1 MEQNPQIPANPLGLN
16 LDFLFGRGY
25 LWAKNERLSDWIELD
40 HLRMEIPDLAFPF
53 DARGGL
59 HRFRNTRCLVREIE
73 ISTSEIGLADLARR
87 AAADVHGFDSLEVH
101 FLDGAIHVG
110 ARVKSLGAQAFI
122 SFRIALIPPEPAR
135 ADEVHVSVYDY
146 RAFGTLPFPAR
157 TLVAE
162 LLTRILSTPALRPP
176 GRGDS
181 FSIGIAGDILRMRPL
196 KLLLLHLFPQ
206 VGWKLPNLSNV
217 VLENAQIR
225 PGRLTLR
232 ALSPETWDT
241 TQRYTH
247 GASPLTATA
256 EGGRALAAYEAK
268 DLFAHGD
275 QAIFDRQLKQAIDLF
290 SGYRDIYGA
299 HPELVARLFDLLLS
313 DPSPSNIAQA
323 ETLCRELEKEDPEH
337 LHARLARPRLAL
349 LQGRTELAIQAFER
363 LAQTLRNRGDTH
375 DWILCQLSLAQ
386 HLETQNP
393 EKAAAALRE
402 ILKIT
407 PRNRAALESLKAIYE
422 RESDTQGL
430 EDVLKRLTG
439 VYTDRDNLTATYLS
453 LARHLMDRQGEL
465 AEARIY
471 LERVLRLDPSQLE
484 ALHTLGQSYLLSE
497 EPLRALKAFGSAARA
512 AEARKDL
519 LRAAQLHESVA
530 KIWRD
535 HVLDPQQALLS
546 ARRALSLGTALPPE
560 QRAELLLWTAQLC
573 EEHERVDEAIS
584 MRVDAIALL
593 EQLPG
598 ATSLLLNAHRGLA
611 RTHTQRRR
619 TDASAAHWRRILEI
633 SPLDPEAT
641 EALESHYKM
650 SGSPEQ
656 LLELYRDMALHAA
669 PEQKA
674 QLLLK
679 CAEVYRWLG
688 MAEEAAQT
696 LEAALSL
703 GEFNALQPFVE
714 LLEQTRRFPAL
725 KKALQSMLMRV
736 SDREHRWIL
745 LIHLARTCL
754 KHLEEPEQATR
765 AYMEAIQL
773 RPTQLEGLY
782 GARDALERI
791 VSNDYL
797 AISPVGEGP
806 AARLLERLVARVTE
820 VAPEPEI
827 KREALIRLAE
837 LASLRGDMDEAK
849 AATTRAAQ
857 LSEVGL
863 EVDRRLDALLQTPQS
878 GPPQPVEPPQNTPDA
893 LNLFR
898 REFDKTIRE
907 PHAIPR
913 LQELLKQDLVP
924 NTQLKTPTLP
934 QPAQP
939 AQPTP
944 DPTPSAPS
952 DLLKA
957 IQSARS
963 GQKVEELADA
973 LEELLEAAQNK
984 AILLDPQEQLNYSK
998 ELGELLYYELEAS
1011 ARALPHLEFVRTQDT
1026 QGLGAEPGILNA
1038 LESIY
1043 EEQGLVEGRIRI
1055 LEDRLSRAESEEM
1068 DTVYR
1073 LLLAQLVWDE
1083 ANDREAATRWLSEI
1097 LKRDKR
1103 HEAAHRLLADITRE
1117 LEDWDATAEHLRT
1130 VLAVSSGG
1138 LDSVETERELA
1149 ELLLLKLDRPR
1160 QAIQHFK
1167 HVLEAAPGDS
1177 RALEMLKKAQV
1188 NLDDWAGYADSLLLE
1203 LGLLTGRPKLGL
1215 DAASELV
1222 ADSLPVPLRIPT
1234 SQVVSDLAHVAQ
1246 HHLHQLEHARK
1257 LWKIVHDL
1265 WPEHVEAL
1273 ERRIDLDRA
1282 LEQYH
1287 DLAIDLEAYAD
1298 LLLDPHERFRC
1309 LAESAR
1315 IQARHDEVELARVLF
1330 SQAIAVA
1337 ESAESA
1343 PTGLDEVRREL
1354 QGLPQR

>member
-1 MEQNPQIPANPLGLN
+1 MDQNPQIPTNPLGLN

-25 LWAKNERLSDWIELD
+25 LWAKNERLNDWIELD

-157 TLVAE
+157 TLVSE

-313 DPSPSNIAQA
+313 EPSPSNIAQA
-323 ETLCRELEKEDPEH
+323 ETLCRELEKEDPDH

-349 LQGRTELAIQAFER
+349 LQGRTEDAIQAFER
-363 LAQTLRNRGDTH
+363 LAATLRQRGDTH

-386 HLETQNP
+386 HLEKQNP

-519 LRAAQLHESVA
+519 LRAAQLHEAVA

-546 ARRALSLGTALPPE
+546 ARRALSLGTTLPAD

-593 EQLPG
+593 EQAPG
-598 ATSLLLNAHRGLA
+598 ATPLLLDAHRGLA
-611 RTHTQRRR
+611 RTHTHRRR

-633 SPLDPEAT
+633 SPLDSEAT
-641 EALESHYKM
+641 AALESHYKM
-650 SGSPEQ
+650 SGAPEQ
-656 LLELYRDMALHAA
+656 LLELYRDMATHAA
-669 PEQKA
+669 PEQRA

-679 CAEVYRWLG
+679 SAEVYRWLG

-696 LEAALSL
+696 LEAALAL
-703 GEFNALQPFVE
+703 GEFAALQPFVE
-714 LLEQTRRFPAL
+714 ILEQTRRFAAL
-725 KKALQSMLMRV
+725 KKALQTLLMRV
-736 SDREHRWIL
+736 SDREPRWVL

-754 KHLEEPEQATR
+754 QHLAEPEQAAR

-773 RPTQLEGLY
+773 KPTQLEGLY

-797 AISPVGEGP
+797 AIAPIGDGP
-806 AARLLERLVARVTE
+806 ASKLLERLVARIAE
-820 VAPEPEI
+820 VAPEPEV

-849 AATTRAAQ
+849 AASSRAAQ
-857 LSEVGL
+857 LSQAGL
-863 EVDRRLDALLQTPQS
+863 EVDRRLDVLLQDTAETRTLAHTS
-878 GPPQPVEPPQNTPDA
+878 DNLRPDA
-893 LNLFR
+893 LNSFR

-924 NTQLKTPTLP
+924 KAQTPAPEAATEAP
-934 QPAQP
+934 IAQVVATPAP
-939 AQPTP
+939 AT
-944 DPTPSAPS
+944 
-952 DLLKA
+952 DLMQA

-963 GQKVEELADA
+963 NQKIEELADA
-973 LEELLEAAQNK
+973 LEELLEAAKNK
-984 AILLDPQEQLNYSK
+984 TILLDPHEHLTYSR
-998 ELGELLYYELEAS
+998 ELGELLYYDLEAS
-1011 ARALPHLEFVRTQDT
+1011 TRALEHLEYVRLHDP

-1055 LEDRLSRAESEEM
+1055 LEDRLNRAESEEM

-1083 ANDREAATRWLSEI
+1083 AHDREAATHWLSEI

-1160 QAIQHFK
+1160 QAIQHLK

-1188 NLDDWAGYADSLLLE
+1188 SHDDWAGYADSLLLE
-1203 LGLLTGRPKLGL
+1203 LGLLTGRPKLSL
-1215 DAASELV
+1215 DGSTELL
-1222 ADSLPVPLRIPT
+1222 ADSIPVPLRIPT

-1246 HHLHQLEHARK
+1246 HNLHQLEQARK

-1337 ESAESA
+1337 ESADSA
-1343 PTGLDEVRREL
+1343 PAGLDEVRREL